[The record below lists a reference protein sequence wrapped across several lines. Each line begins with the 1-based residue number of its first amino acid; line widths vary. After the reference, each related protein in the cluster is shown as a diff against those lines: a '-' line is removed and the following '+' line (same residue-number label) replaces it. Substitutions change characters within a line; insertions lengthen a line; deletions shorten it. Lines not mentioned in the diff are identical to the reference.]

1 MRVLMCKLYTLIK
14 YAILVCRSL
23 REPIALDEATGLQ
36 QKAQARAEIEGVG
49 TTGNARY
56 SGRT

>member
-1 MRVLMCKLYTLIK
+1 MCKLYTLIK

-36 QKAQARAEIEGVG
+36 QKAQAGAEIERVG